1 MPRGLDGKRLATAW
15 RHRNVKI
22 TRLGRDA
29 VHGAAF
35 APELPAN
42 TAHPVPVVIADV
54 GNLRCRN
61 VLISRRCH
69 LEPRWEVGPQL
80 EAVHPAAR
88 VSLRHLLVEDAASG
102 RHPLDVSGPEAPAVA
117 QTVAVINRA
126 GQHIRDG
133 LNAAMRVPW
142 KSGAVVLGTIVAE
155 VVQQKE
161 RVEIA
166 GVAEAKGTVEF
177 HPRSLDGW
185 RGRYD
190 PLHRPNR
197 HRIIFLKNRTVAN
210 VDMKARF
217 VQPQQCG
224 HSRRAGRP
232 LGPRASRPHR
242 PWQPAP
248 GLPWWKCGRDA
259 RRPRGAP
266 PIRSILQT

>member
-22 TRLGRDA
+22 ARLGRDA

-42 TAHPVPVVIADV
+42 NAHPGPVVIADV

-61 VLISRRCH
+61 ILIAGRRH
-69 LEPRWEVGPQL
+69 LEPRRQVCPQL
-80 EAVHPAAR
+80 EAVHPATR

-133 LNAAMRVPW
+133 LDAAMRVPW

-155 VVQQKE
+155 VVQQEE
-161 RVEIA
+161 RIEIA
-166 GVAEAKGTVEF
+166 RIAESESTVEF
-177 HPRSLDGW
+177 HPRSLNGW
-185 RGRYD
+185 RGFYD
-190 PLHRPNR
+190 PLHWPN
-197 HRIIFLKNRTVAN
+197 
-210 VDMKARF
+210 
-217 VQPQQCG
+217 
-224 HSRRAGRP
+224 
-232 LGPRASRPHR
+232 
-242 PWQPAP
+242 
-248 GLPWWKCGRDA
+248 
-259 RRPRGAP
+259 
-266 PIRSILQT
+266 